1 MPPIKPARSSPSG
14 SKRPAADNDR
24 AISPPPLKRKTQS
37 AISKSAVANFFTPA
51 SQKPKD
57 RTTWAE
63 RSPNE
68 DVPATLLVAKY
79 IPENADS
86 SALEAPA
93 KRQKI
98 AAFDLDSTLITSAS
112 GKRYPD
118 DSADWKWW
126 HHSVP
131 GRLRQLYNDEGY
143 RVVIFTNQGGLTLH
157 PDPKSKGPKSAKNRV
172 PGFKQKCS
180 AVLSQLDIPLTLYA
194 ATGKDIYRKPRPGMW
209 TEMKEDYDLSESE
222 IDHENSV
229 FVGDAGGRIAEPK
242 GSSAAG
248 KDFSCSDRN
257 LAHNINIKYQTPEE
271 FFLGEKPRDFA
282 RDFDV
287 ANFPYTEE
295 EKDNEAW
302 ATKPK
307 HQDIVLFVGFPGAGK
322 STFYWKYLEPLSY
335 ERVNQDTLKSKD
347 KCFKAAADL
356 LGKGESIVVDNTN
369 ADVDTRSQWIAL
381 ARKHKVPIRCFW
393 FQTPL
398 QLCEHNAAARALN
411 EKLNP
416 EARQALPKIAFS
428 GFASRFKEPKIDEGF
443 QEVIPVH
450 FKFRG
455 TKDEYDIWGRYW
467 V

>member
-1 MPPIKPARSSPSG
+1 MPIRQRSRL
-14 SKRPAADNDR
+14 RPNGR
-24 AISPPPLKRKTQS
+24 
-37 AISKSAVANFFTPA
+37 
-51 SQKPKD
+51 
-57 RTTWAE
+57 
-63 RSPNE
+63 RSP
-68 DVPATLLVAKY
+68 
-79 IPENADS
+79 
-86 SALEAPA
+86 
-93 KRQKI
+93 
-98 AAFDLDSTLITSAS
+98 
-112 GKRYPD
+112 
-118 DSADWKWW
+118 
-126 HHSVP
+126 HSIW
-131 GRLRQLYNDEGY
+131 Y

-242 GSSAAG
+242 GPGAAG

-287 ANFPYTEE
+287 ANFPYTDE

-302 ATKPK
+302 ATKSND
-307 HQDIVLFVGFPGAGK
+307 QDIVLFVGFPGAGK
-322 STFYWKYLEPLSY
+322 STFYWKYLEPLNY

-347 KCFKAAADL
+347 KCFKTAADL

-411 EKLNP
+411 EKVHGDISAHG
-416 EARQALPKIAFS
+416 AR
-428 GFASRFKEPKIDEGF
+428 RM
-443 QEVIPVH
+443 H
-450 FKFRG
+450 C
-455 TKDEYDIWGRYW
+455 
-467 V
+467 